1 MRIAPLALAALI
13 PLAACGPKS
22 EQQAP
27 AAPAPAAAPT
37 PAPAPA
43 PAPTTTPAPA
53 EPAPTATPTAPAAP
67 VAKPAP
73 VVVAKPAPPKPAAV
87 PAPAPAPVAT
97 ADLDNGQRQF
107 AACRA
112 CHTTVEGGRDMIGP
126 NLHGVFG
133 RAAGA
138 KAGFAYSDALKA
150 AGFTWNTAKMDAW
163 LTNPKALVPG
173 TKMVFLGVRDAKNRA
188 DLIAFLQAETK

>member
-1 MRIAPLALAALI
+1 MRITPLVLAALL

-22 EQQAP
+22 EPQAP
-27 AAPAPAAAPT
+27 AEPAPTAAPAAAPT

-43 PAPTTTPAPA
+43 
-53 EPAPTATPTAPAAP
+53 EPAPTATPAAPAAP
-67 VAKPAP
+67 VSKPAP
-73 VVVAKPAPPKPAAV
+73 VVVAKPAPAK
-87 PAPAPAPVAT
+87 PAPAATPAAT

-107 AACRA
+107 AQCRA

-150 AGFTWNTAKMDAW
+150 AGFTWNIAKMDAW
-163 LTNPKALVPG
+163 LANPKALVPG
-173 TKMVFLGVRDAKNRA
+173 TKMTFLGMRDAKNRA
-188 DLIAFLQAETK
+188 DLVAFLQSETK